1 VGDRAF
7 KGSAI
12 TYMTIPGCYTSIGT
26 EAFADCADLV
36 YFFMGNGVTSAYN
49 GWLEGCP
56 NITSLWVEPGNP
68 AYSYTNETLYD
79 KSMTRLI
86 RCSHNIEGTLT
97 LPSTVTAIEPGAFF
111 NCDKLNI
118 VDMRKTTPN
127 WGGLYRNLSNN
138 PIYGANPYTLFILNS
153 SSSTDNSFK
162 GEPNIVVEKN
172 GSGASYYCQIL
183 NIDDS
188 RGLVS
193 PMTINV
199 TNINYNRKF
208 AASLSYDAENVE
220 GRTADYV
227 YRPKAYTLCLPFA
240 ARIPYGNGLKLYNCT
255 GVITEDGITTVT
267 FTELGKN
274 NSTGYY
280 GNVHPCYPYYLVME
294 GEDAINISASGEYT
308 IGTGTG
314 GSFSVGNYDFLG
326 TYVTI
331 PNETLYNENLPA
343 YILQSDGNW
352 HKVPQNQPKAYV
364 GPFRAYF
371 RAKSASAARAL
382 YTNCGDGDETGIHQT
397 VMRTI
402 DHDGTEHYYDLNGH
416 RLSGKPQQGIYIHQ
430 GKKHVAK

>member
-1 VGDRAF
+1 
-7 KGSAI
+7 
-12 TYMTIPGCYTSIGT
+12 
-26 EAFADCADLV
+26 
-36 YFFMGNGVTSAYN
+36 MGAGVTSVYN
-49 GWLEGCP
+49 GWLKNCPKVASLNVKEG
-56 NITSLWVEPGNP
+56 NT
-68 AYSYTNETLYD
+68 AYCYENNTLYD
-79 KSMTRLI
+79 LIKTRLI
-86 RCSHNIEGTLT
+86 RCETTIQGTLT
-97 LPSTVTAIEPGAFF
+97 LSSSITTIEPGAFF

-118 VDMRKTTPN
+118 VDMRETTPN

-162 GEPNIVVEKN
+162 GEPNIVVEN
-172 GSGASYYCQIL
+172 TGSGASYYCQIL

-193 PMTINV
+193 PITIDV
-199 TNINYNRKF
+199 SYINYNRKF
-208 AASLSYDAENVE
+208 AASLSYDVENVE

-280 GNVHPCYPYYLVME
+280 GNVHPLYPYYLVME
-294 GEDAINISASGEYT
+294 GEEAINISTRGEYT

-314 GSFSVGNYDFLG
+314 GSLTVGNYEFKG

-352 HKVPQNQPKAYV
+352 HKVPYGEPKAYV

-371 RAKSASAARAL
+371 RAKSTSAARAL
-382 YTNCGDGDETGIHQT
+382 YTSFGDGDKTGINQT
-397 VMRTI
+397 VVHTI
-402 DHDGTEHYYDLNGH
+402 DHDGTEHYYDLNGR
-416 RLSGKPQQGIYIHQ
+416 RLSDKPQHGLYIYK
-430 GKKHVAK
+430 GKKYNAK